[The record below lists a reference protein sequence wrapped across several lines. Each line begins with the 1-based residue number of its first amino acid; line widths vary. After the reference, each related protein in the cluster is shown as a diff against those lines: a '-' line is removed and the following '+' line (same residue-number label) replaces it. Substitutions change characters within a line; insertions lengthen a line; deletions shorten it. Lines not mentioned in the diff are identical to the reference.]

1 MNYAAIIFWILIAW
15 STTVKPGTV
24 LVLLLSSIP
33 FGGLALV
40 PIEITGGLTILPQS
54 MFAVVLVAK
63 VLVPLVWT
71 ESPKLSHAFH
81 FDRLGVLVAFLAVG
95 AAATVIMPRLFVG
108 VVIIPMRLSIT
119 SDLLGPTAANFT
131 QTAYVTLSVMTALAV
146 SLIADEAGFPNK
158 LLTGLLAGG
167 ILCLATGLIDMAA
180 ASTGMESLLQPF
192 RNAGYAF
199 LTNSAPEG
207 AIGVRRVIGFMPEA
221 SAFGP
226 ICVQFATGITLLRS
240 LYVNARHGILA
251 SVVGLGLILMAWL
264 STSSTAYGGLAI
276 LGVVYAWNWIRRATS
291 SNALGRKELMGEL
304 LVGVCLAIALLL
316 ILIVRANLLD
326 PLFDVLDAV
335 VFKKAETSSFYERA
349 HWNQVAWDTVASTWG
364 LGIGFGSTRTSN
376 WFAAIVSNTGLLGA
390 LLMGIFLFQTF
401 RKRLTWRTM
410 ITSELLPALKLWL
423 LPSFAMLGVDSAG
436 PDFGLWVGMQVGA
449 IIGIAG
455 LRPGSVLASHGI
467 MNERTTRTQV
477 PRTLKGRGLG
487 GALRSQNGLSKNPP
501 LR

>member
-1 MNYAAIIFWILIAW
+1 MFSDRPDRYGSCINRNG
-15 STTVKPGTV
+15 K
-24 LVLLLSSIP
+24 
-33 FGGLALV
+33 LA
-40 PIEITGGLTILPQS
+40 P
-54 MFAVVLVAK
+54 
-63 VLVPLVWT
+63 
-71 ESPKLSHAFH
+71 
-81 FDRLGVLVAFLAVG
+81 
-95 AAATVIMPRLFVG
+95 
-108 VVIIPMRLSIT
+108 
-119 SDLLGPTAANFT
+119 
-131 QTAYVTLSVMTALAV
+131 TLSERRIRI
-146 SLIADEAGFPNK
+146 SYQCCAG
-158 LLTGLLAGG
+158 
-167 ILCLATGLIDMAA
+167 
-180 ASTGMESLLQPF
+180 
-192 RNAGYAF
+192 
-199 LTNSAPEG
+199 G

-349 HWNQVAWDTVASTWG
+349 HWNEIAWDTVASTWG

-401 RKRLTWRTM
+401 RKRLNWRTM
-410 ITSELLPALKLWL
+410 ITSELLPALKLSL
-423 LPSFAMLGVDSAG
+423 LPSFAMLGVNSAG
-436 PDFGLWVGMQVGA
+436 PDFGLWVGMHGGCDYWHCRTA
-449 IIGIAG
+449 SRK
-455 LRPGSVLASHGI
+455 RPSKSRHHERAYVTHPGTKNAKRSRFGRYTSEVP
-467 MNERTTRTQV
+467 ERTIKKSSATMIISEV
-477 PRTLKGRGLG
+477 NLG
-487 GALRSQNGLSKNPP
+487 SRRNETGSCYSVAR
-501 LR
+501 